1 MHGLEKTGKTRRQ
14 IEDCLIDAESGQLA
28 VMVCRSPGARYEHA
42 LARHITGRRRWHFTE
57 REARSPCGHG
67 RVIFLTHQSSPDR
80 LRGMRIAR
88 IEFDHAIGGAGVHDD
103 WWTFLE
109 MWEATKDL

>member
-1 MHGLEKTGKTRRQ
+1 
-14 IEDCLIDAESGQLA
+14 
-28 VMVCRSPGARYEHA
+28 
-42 LARHITGRRRWHFTE
+42 
-57 REARSPCGHG
+57 
-67 RVIFLTHQSSPDR
+67 
-80 LRGMRIAR
+80 MRIAR